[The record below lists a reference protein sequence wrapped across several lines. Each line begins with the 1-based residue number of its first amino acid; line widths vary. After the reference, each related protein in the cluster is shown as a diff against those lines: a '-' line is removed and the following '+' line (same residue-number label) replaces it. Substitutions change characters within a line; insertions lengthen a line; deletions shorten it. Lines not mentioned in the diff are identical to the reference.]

1 MLSKILKI
9 TIPLILISIIIL
21 IAFNSYKQVT
31 RNTENPLNIIPT
43 NAALILQCN
52 DANNLYTNLN
62 SADIWGHL
70 RNISIIDN
78 ISNQIQEI
86 SSFYNKNSLIF
97 KDNTLFISF
106 HKVGASNS
114 GLLFSSTFDRN
125 SIASNIQINT
135 LLGNLVK
142 EGEYNN
148 QSLFELKHN
157 DNVLFVSFKSDIV
170 FFSENKMLVED
181 AIRASVSDEKLLLDP
196 NFNTAYKTINKSA
209 EINLFFNYNSL
220 IKYTNIFTNESLAIS
235 DFSGWTATDLNVN
248 NKIISANGFSTFN
261 KSNINY
267 TDIFSNQSAEN
278 INIIDVIPENTTLL
292 LTIGYD
298 NAKKFF
304 DKKNKILQYQNNFW
318 SWNKHRKLILDS
330 SNVNYNEFINELQKE
345 AGIFNTS
352 ANLSE
357 KQRYAFFKTN
367 NSITAISLLQGLITD
382 KKTYEKYNINK
393 VNDANITAQ
402 LFGDIFNSTTPYFIT
417 IEDYF
422 IFGSSKASLEYLID
436 NYKSNNTLSRSKHF
450 NDYISYLSSKSNL
463 FFYINPG
470 KSAISL
476 KEKLQTSYGQNL
488 DFNLDSLE
496 KFTAFTVQMS
506 RKKDLLLNNINMF
519 YDSDFKEAINEEWF
533 LQLDTNVSMHPQFV
547 FNHFTKEKM
556 IVVQNNNNK
565 VFAINSK
572 GEELWNIQL
581 NSKILGDISSIDFY
595 QNNKYQCLFNTE
607 SKLYL
612 IDRNGENVNE
622 FPVNLSSNTSFGH
635 SLFDYNNNRKYRI
648 LIVGEDNNIYNL
660 NKKGKEIK
668 GWKYENNNNNRIN
681 KKLQYFK
688 VGTRDYI
695 LAECNGSNT
704 QLLAINGS
712 ERVKFEKDI
721 LFNGN
726 TISIDEEGTLYT
738 ITNEGKLW
746 RGYLDGNSSQL
757 TLPDLATN
765 SLFVVNE
772 SEKEKQFIY
781 TNNNR
786 IFILNSNFETINTI
800 DLTNN
805 ITNLLIN
812 NKDVI
817 FTTKDELYL
826 WNTDGF
832 LEGFPI
838 KSDGYFNI
846 EDIDNNGKINLI
858 NTKNGFIYNYELKDY
873 LNK

>member
-9 TIPLILISIIIL
+9 IIPLILISIIVL
-21 IAFNSYKQVT
+21 IAFNSYKKVT
-31 RNTENPLNIIPT
+31 RNTENPLNIIPI

-52 DANNLYTNLN
+52 DADNLYTNLN

-70 RNISIIDN
+70 RNISVIDS

-86 SSFYNKNSLIF
+86 SSFYNENSVIF
-97 KDNTLFISF
+97 QDNTLFISF

-125 SIASNIQINT
+125 SITSNIQINT

-157 DNVLFVSFKSDIV
+157 DNVLFVSFKGDIV

-209 EINLFFNYNSL
+209 VINLFFNYNSL
-220 IKYTNIFTNESLAIS
+220 IKYTNIFTNKSLTIS

-248 NKIISANGFSTFN
+248 NKIISANGFSSFN

-278 INIIDVIPENTTLL
+278 IKIIDVIPENTTLL

-298 NAKKFF
+298 NAKQFF

-352 ANLSE
+352 ANLSD
-357 KQRYAFFKTN
+357 KQQYAFFKTN

-382 KKTYEKYNINK
+382 RRTYEKYNINT

-402 LFGDIFNSTTPYFIT
+402 LFGDIFNSTTPYFIN
-417 IEDYF
+417 IDDYF
-422 IFGSSKASLEYLID
+422 IFGSSVASLEYLID
-436 NYKSNNTLSRSKHF
+436 NYESNNTLSRSKHF
-450 NDYISYLSSKSNL
+450 NDYSGYLSSKSNL

-476 KEKLQTSYGQNL
+476 KDKLQTSYGQNI
-488 DFNLDSLE
+488 DFNLDSVE
-496 KFTAFTVQMS
+496 KFTAFTLQMS

-533 LQLDTNVSMHPQFV
+533 LQLDTSVSMHPQFV

-595 QNNKYQCLFNTE
+595 QNNKYQYLFNTE

-622 FPVNLSSNTSFGH
+622 FPVNLSCNTSFGH

-660 NKKGKEIK
+660 NKKGKKIK
-668 GWKYENNNNNRIN
+668 GWKYEKNNNKIN

-688 VGTRDYI
+688 VGTKDYI
-695 LAECNGSNT
+695 LAERNGSKT

-726 TISIDEEGTLYT
+726 TISIDKEGTIYS
-738 ITNEGKLW
+738 ITNDGKLW

-757 TLPDLATN
+757 TLSNLVNN

-772 SEKEKQFIY
+772 SGKEKQFIY

-786 IFILNSNFETINTI
+786 IFILNSNFETINSI

-805 ITNLLIN
+805 ITNLLTN

-846 EDIDNNGKINLI
+846 DDIDNNGKINLI
-858 NTKNGFIYNYELKDY
+858 NTKNGFIYNYELKNY
-873 LNK
+873 LIK

>member
-1 MLSKILKI
+1 MLRKILKI
-9 TIPLILISIIIL
+9 TTPLILISIILL
-21 IAFNSYKQVT
+21 IAFDSYKEVT
-31 RNTENPLNIIPT
+31 RSTENPLNIIPT

-52 DANNLYTNLN
+52 NANNLHSNLN
-62 SADIWGHL
+62 STAIWGHL
-70 RNISIIDN
+70 RDISIIDS
-78 ISNQIQEI
+78 ISNEIKEI

-97 KDNTLFISF
+97 KDNTVFISF
-106 HKVGASNS
+106 HKVGVSNS
-114 GLLFSSTFDRN
+114 GILFSSTFDRN
-125 SIASNIQINT
+125 SITSNIQINS
-135 LLGNLVK
+135 LLGNLIK
-142 EGEYNN
+142 EREYNN
-148 QSLFELKHN
+148 QPLYELKHN
-157 DNVLFVSFKSDIV
+157 DNILYLSFKGDIV

-181 AIRASVSDEKLLLDP
+181 AIRASVSEEKLLIDP

-220 IKYTNIFTNESLAIS
+220 IKYANIFTNKSLAIS
-235 DFSGWTATDLNVN
+235 NFSAWTASDLNVN
-248 NKIISANGFSTFN
+248 NNIISANGFSAFN
-261 KSNINY
+261 NSNINF
-267 TDIFSNQSAEN
+267 TDIFRDQSIEK
-278 INIIDVIPENTTLL
+278 INILDVIPKNTTLL
-292 LTIGYD
+292 LSIGYD
-298 NAKKFF
+298 NPKQLL
-304 DKKNKILQYQNNFW
+304 DKKNKILQYQNNLW
-318 SWNKHRKLILDS
+318 SWNKHSKLILDS
-330 SNVNYNEFINELQKE
+330 FNVNYNEFINEMHKE

-352 ANLSE
+352 ANLSA
-357 KQRYAFFKTN
+357 KQKYSFFKTN
-367 NSITAISLLQGLITD
+367 NSITAISLLQGLISD
-382 KKTYEKYNINK
+382 ISTYGSYNINK

-422 IFGSSKASLEYLID
+422 IFGSSIASLEYLID
-436 NYKSNNTLSRSKHF
+436 NYKSNNTLSKSKHF
-450 NDYISYLSSKSNL
+450 NDYRGYLSSKSNL
-463 FFYINPG
+463 LFYVNPG
-470 KSAISL
+470 KSATFL
-476 KEKLQTSYGQNL
+476 KEELQTIYRKNI
-488 DFNLDSLE
+488 DFNLDSIE
-496 KFTAFTVQMS
+496 KFTAFTLQMS
-506 RKKDLLLNNINMF
+506 RKKDLLFNNINMF
-519 YDSDFKEAINEEWF
+519 YDSDFKEAIKEEWF
-533 LQLDTNVSMHPQFV
+533 LQLDTSISMHPQFV

-556 IVVQNNNNK
+556 ILLQNNNNK

-572 GEELWNIQL
+572 GEQLWNIQL

-595 QNNKYQCLFNTE
+595 KNNKYQYLFNTE

-622 FPVNLSSNTSFGH
+622 FPVDLSCKTSFGH
-635 SLFDYNNNRKYRI
+635 SLFDYNNNRRYRI

-668 GWKYENNNNNRIN
+668 GWKYEKNNNIINNKI
-681 KKLQYFK
+681 QYFK
-688 VGTRDYI
+688 VGTKDYI
-695 LAECNGSNT
+695 LAERNSSST

-712 ERVKFEKDI
+712 ERVNYEKNI

-726 TISIDEEGTLYT
+726 NIRIDKEGTLYS
-738 ITNEGKLW
+738 ITKDGKLW

-757 TLPDLATN
+757 ELSDLGTN
-765 SLFVVNE
+765 SLFVVSE

-786 IFILNSNFETINTI
+786 IFILNSNFETINSL

-812 NKDVI
+812 SNNII

-826 WNTDGF
+826 WNKNKF

-846 EDIDNNGKINLI
+846 EDIDNDEKINLI

-873 LNK
+873 FIK